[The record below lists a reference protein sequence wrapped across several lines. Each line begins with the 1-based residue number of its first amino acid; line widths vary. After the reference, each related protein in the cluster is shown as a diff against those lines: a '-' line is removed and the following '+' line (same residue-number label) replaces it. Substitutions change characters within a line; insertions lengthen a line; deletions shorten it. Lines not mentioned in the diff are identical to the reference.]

1 MDQDAYCPF
10 LFIKVYDLLFHRG
23 DTELQGDAHFLL
35 VRVLHL
41 NAPANWALPVT
52 IAVTKTELIRQTLGM
67 IHMKTHVEPPCGCWE
82 LI

>member
-10 LFIKVYDLLFHRG
+10 LFIKVYDLLFHGG

-41 NAPANWALPVT
+41 NAPANWALPVI